1 MSLSSVCIKR
11 PVLSIVI
18 SIILVLFG
26 VVGFLNLEVR
36 EYPNI
41 DPPVIT
47 VTTTYPGA
55 NSDVIEAQITEP
67 LEQSINGID
76 GIRIMSSTSREQQS
90 QISVEFDLDKDID
103 AAANDVRDRV
113 SRVLKQLPTDVLA
126 PVVAKAD
133 ADAVPIIIV
142 FVSSSSQSILD
153 VNAFTSNKIADK
165 VQTIKGISA
174 TSLYGEKKYS
184 MRLRLDPDKLN
195 SYKIT
200 PSDIDNV
207 LKKENLELPSGRI
220 EGDNTELTIKTYG
233 KLSTPDEFNKLILKQ
248 ENGSIVRLSDVGF
261 AEYGPEND
269 RTDVKGR
276 GVNGVVLAVLPQPGA
291 NVLQISDEFK
301 KRFEEIKKEL
311 PEGMTAD
318 VIFDFSTFVRKTV
331 NEVEETIFIAFGLVV
346 LIIYLFLRDWRST
359 FIPVIAIP
367 VSIIATFFL
376 MDLAGFS
383 INVLTLF
390 GIILAIGLVCDDA
403 IVVLENIYSKIEE
416 GMTPIQAA
424 YKGSKEIFFAV
435 ISTTIALAAVFV
447 PIMFLQG
454 LTGRLFREFAVVIA
468 GSVLISA
475 FVALTLSP
483 MLSSRLL
490 KHHEPSRFYKL
501 TEPFFIRLIK
511 GYRNTL
517 NRFMNVRW
525 ISIVIMIL
533 IFGIIFWLGSK
544 LKTELAPVEDRSNLR
559 ISVTAPEGSSF
570 GFTQKYI
577 RGIGQYVIDSIPEAH
592 FPMEIIAGGGGGAAV
607 NSGTVSI
614 YLTEPEDRAR
624 SADEIYKQ
632 LSKVLSQFTGVTA
645 TISQPPTIGARFG
658 GQPVQFVILAQNY
671 DKLIEVLPN
680 FIDEANKDPR
690 LQFVDVNL
698 KINKP
703 EISLTIDR
711 EKAAELEVSVDDIG
725 KTLQIAFGG
734 GQMGYFLMDGKQY
747 EIIGQLDR
755 ENRNKPAD
763 LKSLFVKN
771 TKGEMIQLESLVK
784 LDEQA
789 VPTSR
794 FRYNR
799 NVSATI
805 SAGLKPGYTL
815 GDGNTAMK
823 EIAGRV
829 LDESFSTAFTGQSR
843 DFEESSSSLLYV
855 FIFAI
860 VIIYLVLSAQ
870 FESFVDPFIIILT
883 VPLALAGALLSLWY
897 FNMTINIFSQ
907 IGIIM
912 LVGLVTKNAI
922 LIVEFANQKK
932 AEGLDRV
939 DAVKESAVQRFRPI
953 LMTTMATI
961 LGILPIALGLGA
973 GSRIS
978 LGIAVVGGLFFSGFL
993 TLFIVPA
1000 IYSYLSSKKATE
1012 VEEEKADG
1020 DIDNSNKIDN
1030 IVLD

>member
-11 PVLSIVI
+11 PVLSIVL

-26 VVGFLNLEVR
+26 IVGFLSLEIR

-47 VTTTYPGA
+47 VSTSYPGA

-90 QISVEFDLDKDID
+90 QISVEFDINKDID

-113 SRVLKQLPTDVLA
+113 ARVIRQLPPDIEN
-126 PVVAKAD
+126 PVVEKSD
-133 ADAVPIIIV
+133 ADAVPILVV
-142 FVSSSSQSILD
+142 FVNSENMSILD
-153 VNAFTSNKIADK
+153 VNSFASNVIAEKI
-165 VQTIKGISA
+165 QTIQGVSA
-174 TSLYGEKKYS
+174 TRLFGERKYA
-184 MRLRLDPDKLN
+184 MRLRFDPDKLN
-195 SYKIT
+195 SYNLT
-200 PSDIDNV
+200 PSDVQRV
-207 LKKENLELPSGRI
+207 LEKENLELPSGRI
-220 EGDNTELTIKTYG
+220 EGDKTELTIKTFG
-233 KLSTPDEFNKLILKQ
+233 RLSTPKEFNNIIIKHQ
-248 ENGSIVRLSDVGF
+248 DGSIVRLSDVGY
-261 AEYGPEND
+261 AEYGPENE
-269 RTDVKGR
+269 RNEVKGKGIL
-276 GVNGVVLAVLPQPGA
+276 GVNIAVIPQPGA
-291 NVLQISDEFK
+291 NVLQISDEFN

-311 PEGMTAD
+311 PPGMKAE
-318 VIFDFSTFVRKTV
+318 VVFDFSTFVRNTV
-331 NEVEETIFIAFGLVV
+331 FEVEETIFIAFGLVV
-346 LIIYLFLRDWRST
+346 LIIFLFLRDWRST

-367 VSIIATFFL
+367 VSIITTFFL
-376 MDLAGFS
+376 MSLAGFS

-390 GIILAIGLVCDDA
+390 GIILSIGLVCDDA

-416 GMTPIQAA
+416 GMSPMQAA

-435 ISTTIALAAVFV
+435 VSTTITLAAVFL
-447 PIMFLQG
+447 PIMFLEG

-490 KHHEPSRFYKL
+490 KHHEPSWFYKI
-501 TEPFFIRLIK
+501 TEPFFLWLIRS
-511 GYRNTL
+511 YRKSL
-517 NRFMNVRW
+517 NFFMSVRW

-533 IFGIIFWLGSK
+533 IFGMIYWLGTT
-544 LKTELAPVEDRSNLR
+544 LKSELAPLEDRSNLR

-570 GFTQKYI
+570 EFTQKYI
-577 RGIGQYVIDSIPEAH
+577 REIGQYVIDSIPEAY
-592 FPMEIIAGGGGGAAV
+592 FPIEIVAGGGGGGGV
-607 NSGTVSI
+607 NSGNINI
-614 YLTEPEDRAR
+614 YLSEP
-624 SADEIYKQ
+624 KQ
-632 LSKVLSQFTGVTA
+632 RTKPQEEVFRKLSKEITQFTGVRA
-645 TISQPPTIGARFG
+645 SISQPPTIGSRFG
-658 GQPVQFVILAQNY
+658 GQPLQFVILAQNY
-671 DKLIEVLPN
+671 DKLVEALPK
-680 FIDEANKDPR
+680 FLDEANKDPR

-698 KINKP
+698 KVNKP

-711 EKAAELEVSVDDIG
+711 EKASELNVSVEDIG
-725 KTLQIAFGG
+725 RTLQIAFGG
-734 GQMGYFLMDGKQY
+734 QRMGYFLKDGKQY
-747 EIIGQLDR
+747 QVIGQLNR
-755 ENRNKPAD
+755 EYRDKPAD

-771 TKGEMIQLESLVK
+771 SAGELIQLESLVK

-799 NVSATI
+799 SVSATI
-805 SAGLKPGYTL
+805 SGGLKTGYTL
-815 GDGNTAMK
+815 GDGNAAMR
-823 EIAGRV
+823 EIADRV

-860 VIIYLVLSAQ
+860 ILIFLVLAAQ
-870 FESFVDPFIIILT
+870 FESFVDPVIIIIT
-883 VPLALAGALLSLWY
+883 VPLAISGALLTLWY

-907 IGIIM
+907 IGMIM

-932 AEGLDRV
+932 ESGLDSYN
-939 DAVKESAVQRFRPI
+939 AVIESALQRFRPI
-953 LMTTMATI
+953 LMTSMATI
-961 LGILPIALGLGA
+961 LGILPIALGFGA

-978 LGIAVVGGLFFSGFL
+978 LGIAVVGGLIFSGFL
-993 TLFIVPA
+993 TLYIVPA
-1000 IYSYLSSKKATE
+1000 IYSYLSSK
-1012 VEEEKADG
+1012 
-1020 DIDNSNKIDN
+1020 
-1030 IVLD
+1030 

>member
-11 PVLSIVI
+11 PVLSIVL

-26 VVGFLNLEVR
+26 IVGLLSLEVR

-47 VTTTYPGA
+47 VTTSYPGA

-76 GIRIMSSTSREQQS
+76 GISIMSSQSREQQS
-90 QISVEFDLDKDID
+90 QITVEFDLDKDID

-113 SRVLKQLPTDVLA
+113 ARVLRQLPPDIDN
-126 PVVAKAD
+126 PVVEKSD
-133 ADAVPIIIV
+133 ADAVPMLLV
-142 FVSSSSQSILD
+142 FVTSDSKSILE
-153 VNAFTSNKIADK
+153 VNSFASNVIAEK
-165 VQTIKGISA
+165 VQTIKGVSA
-174 TSLYGEKKYS
+174 TRLFGEKKFA
-184 MRLRLDPDKLN
+184 MRLRFDPDKLN
-195 SYKIT
+195 SYNMT
-200 PSDIDNV
+200 SADVQRV
-207 LKKENLELPSGRI
+207 LEKENLELPSGRV
-220 EGDNTELTIKTYG
+220 EGDKTELTIKTYG
-233 KLSTPDEFNKLILKQ
+233 KLSTPEEFNKLIIKQ
-248 ENGSIVRLSDVGF
+248 QDGSIVKLSDVGY
-261 AEYGPEND
+261 AEYGPENE
-269 RTDVKGR
+269 RNEVKGKGIL
-276 GVNGVVLAVLPQPGA
+276 GVIIAILPQPGA

-311 PEGMTAD
+311 PPGMNAE
-318 VIFDFSTFVRKTV
+318 VVFDFSTFVRTTV

-346 LIIYLFLRDWRST
+346 LIIFLFLRDWRST

-367 VSIIATFFL
+367 VSIIATFFIMSL
-376 MDLAGFS
+376 VGFS

-390 GIILAIGLVCDDA
+390 GIILSIGLVCDDA
-403 IVVLENIYSKIEE
+403 IVVLENIYSKIEQ
-416 GMTPIQAA
+416 GMTPMQAA

-435 ISTTIALAAVFV
+435 VSTTITLAAVFL

-490 KHHEPSRFYKL
+490 KHHEPSWFYKI
-501 TEPFFIRLIK
+501 TEPFFVWMIK
-511 GYRNTL
+511 TYKKAL
-517 NRFMNVRW
+517 DFFMSVRW
-525 ISIVIMIL
+525 ISFVIMIL
-533 IFGIIFWLGSK
+533 IFGMIYWLVST
-544 LKTELAPVEDRSNLR
+544 LKTELAPLEDRSNLR

-570 GFTQKYI
+570 EFTRKYV
-577 RGIGQYVIDSIPEAH
+577 REIGQFVIDSVPEAY
-592 FPMEIIAGGGGGAAV
+592 FPLEIVAGGGGGGGV
-607 NSGTVSI
+607 NTGNVNI
-614 YLTEPEDRAR
+614 YLSDPDQRKRAQ
-624 SADEIYKQ
+624 DEIFKK
-632 LSKVLSQFTGVTA
+632 LSREINQFSGVRA
-645 TISQPPTIGARFG
+645 SISQPPTIGGRFG
-658 GQPVQFVILAQNY
+658 GQPLQFVILAQNY
-671 DKLIEVLPN
+671 EKLVEVLPK
-680 FIDEANKDPR
+680 FLDEANKDPR

-698 KINKP
+698 KVNKP

-711 EKAAELEVSVDDIG
+711 EKASELNVSVEDIG

-734 GQMGYFLMDGKQY
+734 QRMGYFLRDGKQY
-747 EIIGQLDR
+747 QIIGQFDR
-755 ENRNKPAD
+755 EYRDKPAD

-771 TKGEMIQLESLVK
+771 SSGEMIQLESLVK
-784 LDEQA
+784 LEEQA

-805 SAGLKPGYTL
+805 SAGLKTGYTL
-815 GDGNTAMK
+815 GDGNAAMR
-823 EIAGRV
+823 EIADRV

-843 DFEESSSSLLYV
+843 DFEESSSSLLFV

-860 VIIYLVLSAQ
+860 IIIYLVLSAQ
-870 FESFVDPFIIILT
+870 FESFVDPFIIIIT

-897 FNMTINIFSQ
+897 FDMTINIFSQ

-932 AEGLDRV
+932 ETGLDRF

-953 LMTTMATI
+953 MMTSLATI
-961 LGILPIALGLGA
+961 LGILPIALGFGA

-978 LGIAVVGGLFFSGFL
+978 LGIAVVGGLIFSGFL
-993 TLFIVPA
+993 TLFIVPS
-1000 IYSYLSSKKATE
+1000 IYSYLSSKHTKIVEDEHYEMTE
-1012 VEEEKADG
+1012 
-1020 DIDNSNKIDN
+1020 KIP
-1030 IVLD
+1030 VAGM

>member
-11 PVLSIVI
+11 PVLSIVL

-26 VVGFLNLEVR
+26 IVGLLSLEVR

-47 VTTTYPGA
+47 VSTTYPGA

-76 GIRIMSSTSREQQS
+76 GISIMSSQSREQQS
-90 QISVEFDLDKDID
+90 QITIEFDLSKDID

-113 SRVLKQLPTDVLA
+113 ARVIRQLPPDIDN
-126 PVVAKAD
+126 PVVEKSD
-133 ADAVPIIIV
+133 ADAVPILVV
-142 FVSSSSQSILD
+142 FISSENMSILD
-153 VNAFTSNKIADK
+153 VNSFASNVVAEK
-165 VQTIKGISA
+165 VQTIKGVSA
-174 TSLYGEKKYS
+174 TRLFGERKYS
-184 MRLRLDPDKLN
+184 MRLRFDPGKLN
-195 SYKIT
+195 SYNLT
-200 PSDIDNV
+200 PTDVQRV
-207 LKKENLELPSGRI
+207 LESENLELPSGRI
-220 EGDNTELTIKTYG
+220 EGDKTELTIKTFG
-233 KLSTPDEFNKLILKQ
+233 KLSTPQEFNNLIIKQ
-248 ENGSIVRLSDVGF
+248 QDGSIVRLSDVGF
-261 AEYGPEND
+261 AEYGAENE
-269 RTDVKGR
+269 RNEVKGKGIL
-276 GVNGVVLAVLPQPGA
+276 GVNIAIIPQPGA
-291 NVLQISDEFK
+291 NVLQISDEFN

-311 PEGMTAD
+311 PPGMKAE
-318 VIFDFSTFVRKTV
+318 VVFDFSSFVRTTV

-346 LIIYLFLRDWRST
+346 LIIFLFLRDWRST

-376 MDLAGFS
+376 MSMIGFS

-390 GIILAIGLVCDDA
+390 GIILSIGLVCDDA
-403 IVVLENIYSKIEE
+403 IVVLENIYSKIEL
-416 GMTPIQAA
+416 GMTPMQAA

-435 ISTTIALAAVFV
+435 ISTTVALAAVFL

-490 KHHEPSRFYKL
+490 KHHEPSWFYKV
-501 TEPFFIRLIK
+501 TEPFFIWLTNS
-511 GYRNTL
+511 YRNSL
-517 NRFMNVRW
+517 DFFMGVRW
-525 ISIVIMIL
+525 ISFVIMFL
-533 IFGIIFWLGSK
+533 IFGLIYWLGTS
-544 LKTELAPVEDRSNLR
+544 LKSELAPLEDRSNLR
-559 ISVTAPEGSSF
+559 VSISAPEGSSF
-570 GFTQKYI
+570 EFTQKYV
-577 RGIGQYVIDSIPEAH
+577 RNIGQYIIDSIPEVY
-592 FPMEIIAGGGGGAAV
+592 FPIEIVAGGGGAV
-607 NSGTVSI
+607 NSGSINI
-614 YLTEPEDRAR
+614 YLSDPEDR
-624 SADEIYKQ
+624 SKSQDEVFKK
-632 LSKVLSQFTGVTA
+632 LSREIAQFTGVRA
-645 TISQPPTIGARFG
+645 SISQPPTIGSRFG
-658 GQPVQFVILAQNY
+658 GQPLQFVILAQNY
-671 DKLIEVLPN
+671 EKLVEVLPE
-680 FIDEANKDPR
+680 FLDEANMDPR

-698 KINKP
+698 KVNKP

-711 EKAAELEVSVDDIG
+711 EKAAELGVSVEDIG
-725 KTLQIAFGG
+725 RTLQVAFGG
-734 GQMGYFLMDGKQY
+734 QRMGYFLRDGKQY
-747 EIIGQLDR
+747 QVIGQFER
-755 ENRNKPAD
+755 EFRDKPAD
-763 LKSLFVKN
+763 LRSLFVKN

-805 SAGLKPGYTL
+805 SAGLKAGYTL
-815 GDGNTAMK
+815 GDGNAAMR
-823 EIAGRV
+823 EIADRV

-843 DFEESSSSLLYV
+843 DLEESSSSLLYV
-855 FIFAI
+855 FIFSI
-860 VIIYLVLSAQ
+860 LIIYLVLSAQ
-870 FESFVDPFIIILT
+870 FESFVDPFIIIIT

-897 FNMTINIFSQ
+897 FDMTINIFSQ

-932 AEGLDRV
+932 ESGLDRF

-953 LMTTMATI
+953 MMTSLATI
-961 LGILPIALGLGA
+961 LGILPIALGFGA

-978 LGIAVVGGLFFSGFL
+978 LGIAVVGGLIFSGFL
-993 TLFIVPA
+993 TLYIVPS
-1000 IYSYLSSKKATE
+1000 IYSYLSSKHTKV
-1012 VEEEKADG
+1012 VEDEHFDPAENG
-1020 DIDNSNKIDN
+1020 P
-1030 IVLD
+1030 VPEM

>member
-11 PVLSIVI
+11 PVLSIVL

-26 VVGFLNLEVR
+26 IVGFLSLEVR

-47 VTTTYPGA
+47 VSTSYPGA

-76 GIRIMSSTSREQQS
+76 GISIMSSQSREQQS
-90 QISVEFDLDKDID
+90 QITVEFDLSKDID

-113 SRVLKQLPTDVLA
+113 SRVLRQLPPDIDN
-126 PVVAKAD
+126 PVVEKSD
-133 ADAVPIIIV
+133 ADAVPIIMI
-142 FVSSSSQSILD
+142 FVTSDTKSILD
-153 VNAFTSNKIADK
+153 VNSFASNVIAEK
-165 VQTIKGISA
+165 VQTIQGVSA
-174 TSLYGEKKYS
+174 TRLFGEKKFA
-184 MRLRLDPDKLN
+184 MRLRFDPDKLN
-195 SYKIT
+195 SYNLT
-200 PSDIDNV
+200 ATDVQRV
-207 LKKENLELPSGRI
+207 LEKENLELPSGRI
-220 EGDNTELTIKTYG
+220 EGDKTELTIKTFG
-233 KLSTPDEFNKLILKQ
+233 RLSTPEEFNNLTIKQ
-248 ENGSIVRLSDVGF
+248 QDGSIVRLSDVGY
-261 AEYGPEND
+261 AEYGPENE
-269 RTDVKGR
+269 RNEVKGKGIA
-276 GVNGVVLAVLPQPGA
+276 GVIIAILPQPGA

-311 PEGMTAD
+311 PPGMNAE
-318 VIFDFSTFVRKTV
+318 VVFDFSTFVRTTV

-346 LIIYLFLRDWRST
+346 LIIFLFLRDWRST

-376 MDLAGFS
+376 MSLIGFS

-390 GIILAIGLVCDDA
+390 GIILSIGLVCDDA
-403 IVVLENIYSKIEE
+403 IVVLENIYSKIEQ
-416 GMTPIQAA
+416 GMTPMQAA

-435 ISTTIALAAVFV
+435 ISTTVALAAVFL

-490 KHHEPSRFYKL
+490 KHHEPSWFYKI
-501 TEPFFIRLIK
+501 TEPFFIWLINA
-511 GYRNTL
+511 YRKSL
-517 NRFMNVRW
+517 DLFMGVRW
-525 ISIVIMIL
+525 ISIVIML
-533 IFGIIFWLGSK
+533 FIFGLIYWLGST
-544 LKTELAPVEDRSNLR
+544 LKTELAPLEDRSNLR

-570 GFTQKYI
+570 EFTRKYI
-577 RGIGQYVIDSIPEAH
+577 REIGQYVIDSVPEAY
-592 FPMEIIAGGGGGAAV
+592 FPMEIVAGGGGGGGV
-607 NSGTVSI
+607 NSGNINI
-614 YLTEPEDRAR
+614 YLSDPDQRIKAQDDVYKKLSR
-624 SADEIYKQ
+624 EIN
-632 LSKVLSQFTGVTA
+632 QFSGVRA
-645 TISQPPTIGARFG
+645 TISQPPTIGGRFG

-671 DKLIEVLPN
+671 DKLVDILPK
-680 FIDEANKDPR
+680 FLDEANKDPR

-711 EKAAELEVSVDDIG
+711 EKASELNVSVEDIG
-725 KTLQIAFGG
+725 RTLQVAFGG
-734 GQMGYFLMDGKQY
+734 QRMGYFLRDGKQY
-747 EIIGQLDR
+747 QVIGQLNR
-755 ENRNKPAD
+755 EFRDKPSD

-771 TKGEMIQLESLVK
+771 ANGEMIQLESLVK

-805 SAGLKPGYTL
+805 SAGLKTGYTL
-815 GDGNTAMK
+815 GDGNAAMK
-823 EIAGRV
+823 EIADKM

-843 DFEESSSSLLYV
+843 DFEESSSSLLFV
-855 FIFAI
+855 FVFAI
-860 VIIYLVLSAQ
+860 IIIYLVLSAQ
-870 FESFVDPFIIILT
+870 FESFVDPVIIIIT

-932 AEGLDRV
+932 EAGLDRF
-939 DAVKESAVQRFRPI
+939 DAVKESAIQRFRPI
-953 LMTTMATI
+953 LMTTLATI
-961 LGILPIALGLGA
+961 LGILPIALGFGA

-978 LGIAVVGGLFFSGFL
+978 LGVAVVGGLIFSGFL
-993 TLFIVPA
+993 TLYIVPSV
-1000 IYSYLSSKKATE
+1000 YSYLSSKHTKVVEDEHFESVE
-1012 VEEEKADG
+1012 VNPVPET
-1020 DIDNSNKIDN
+1020 
-1030 IVLD
+1030 